1 MAVQHIFPDALIHL
15 EDFGTVN
22 AFQLL
27 KEYRNRAC
35 LFDDDIQGTAAVAL
49 AGIYS
54 ALRITK
60 GRLRDQTFLFLG
72 AGEAGIG
79 IGELIVAAAL
89 EEGLSQEEARRRCW
103 FVDSKGLIVRGRTGV
118 TEDKQ
123 LFAHEHEFLPDF
135 PSAIERLRPTGII
148 GVSGKPRMFTRLVI
162 EAMARFNDR
171 PIILAL
177 SNPTSL
183 AECTAEEAFMWTNGK
198 AIFASGSPFDPVW
211 VNGKQHSTSQ
221 GNNAYIFP
229 GVGMGLISCG
239 VKFATDEMFLAAAKA
254 LAHEVSDTDLEKGL
268 LYPPFSRVRDV
279 SAVIAAA
286 VANVAYQRGL
296 ARKPM
301 PDDLLTSIRSQI
313 FEARYQNYV

>member
-1 MAVQHIFPDALIHL
+1 
-15 EDFGTVN
+15 
-22 AFQLL
+22 
-27 KEYRNRAC
+27 
-35 LFDDDIQGTAAVAL
+35 
-49 AGIYS
+49 
-54 ALRITK
+54 
-60 GRLRDQTFLFLG
+60 
-72 AGEAGIG
+72 
-79 IGELIVAAAL
+79 
-89 EEGLSQEEARRRCW
+89 
-103 FVDSKGLIVRGRTGV
+103 
-118 TEDKQ
+118 
-123 LFAHEHEFLPDF
+123 
-135 PSAIERLRPTGII
+135 
-148 GVSGKPRMFTRLVI
+148 MFTRLVI

-171 PIILAL
+171 PVILAL

-183 AECTAEEAFMWTNGK
+183 AECTAEEAYMWTNGR

-211 VNGKQHSTSQ
+211 VNGKQYSTSQ

-229 GVGMGLISCG
+229 GVGLGLISCG
-239 VKFATDEMFLAAAKA
+239 VKFATDEMFLVAARA

-301 PDDLLTSIRSQI
+301 PEDLLTSIRSQI